1 MVKAHLN
8 GPFDQVNNMI
18 EKMIFRLMDEQKQ
31 EDEHKHWCDQEI
43 KKSEVMRD
51 DKIERIDDLKA
62 EIKLETSKV
71 ASLTEDIE
79 DAEKMISEI
88 VAFMNEATEI
98 RQTGKKENALAI
110 KDAEQAQKSLT
121 NAIAVLESFYKESGE
136 IPKEPWEFIQKPL
149 ELPKQPSTWTDSYT
163 GVSDPDKKS
172 GGILTILENVL
183 ADFAKMEADTK
194 AQEAEDQKEYDD
206 SMSAHDIE
214 KAERTQEVKMK
225 TSEKARRNENIASLA
240 GSQKNTE
247 AELEKTEQYL
257 EDLKPACVDGDSS
270 YDDRKKARSK
280 EITALKDA
288 QKILLN
294 AFSENKKFLQISSH
308 RN

>member
-1 MVKAHLN
+1 
-8 GPFDQVNNMI
+8 
-18 EKMIFRLMDEQKQ
+18 
-31 EDEHKHWCDQEI
+31 
-43 KKSEVMRD
+43 MRD

-71 ASLTEDIE
+71 GSLTEDIE

-121 NAIAVLESFYKESGE
+121 NAIAVLETFYKESGE
-136 IPKEPWEFIQKPL
+136 IPKEPWEFIQKPVK
-149 ELPKQPSTWTDSYT
+149 LPKQPSTWTDSYT

-172 GGILTILENVL
+172 GGIITILENVL
-183 ADFAKMEADTK
+183 EDFSKMEADTK
-194 AQEAEDQKEYDD
+194 AQEAQDQKEYDE

-214 KAERTQEVKMK
+214 KAERTQEAKMK
-225 TSEKARRNENIASLA
+225 TSERARRNENIASLRS
-240 GSQKNTE
+240 SQKNTA

-257 EDLKPACVDGDSS
+257 EDLKPACVNGDSS

-294 AFSENKKFLQISSH
+294 AFSEKDNKKFLQISSH